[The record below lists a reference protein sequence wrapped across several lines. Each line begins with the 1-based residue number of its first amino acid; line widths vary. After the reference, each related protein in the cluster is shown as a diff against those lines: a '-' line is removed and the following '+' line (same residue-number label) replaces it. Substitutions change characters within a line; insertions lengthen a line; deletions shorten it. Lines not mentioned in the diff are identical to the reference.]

1 MHSSFQTEHTKR
13 SIVFKKGLR
22 VSRTCSYEKDF
33 RNNTMEM
40 KSWILKRGYP
50 KSLVEKELERLNFL
64 TKLVTSNKRKGYP
77 LCCYIPSN
85 FEEYR

>member
-1 MHSSFQTEHTKR
+1 MHSSSQTEHTKR

-22 VSRTCSYEKDF
+22 VSRTCSDEKDF

-50 KSLVEKELERLNFL
+50 KSLVEKELERL
-64 TKLVTSNKRKGYP
+64 TKLVTSNKRKGYH